1 MISLLSER
9 TKAIV
14 QIVFGI
20 IIAAIVLLFSD
31 RIAELSAYG
40 YIGVFLI
47 SLLSSATILI
57 PAPGWAVVIALSKTL
72 DPYILGIAA
81 GVGSGLGEMVGY
93 EVGNGARRLIDK
105 NDNNIKAIEKYGAV
119 AIFFLAFIPNPLF
132 DVAGLA
138 AGALK
143 MPMWKFLLATVSGRI
158 LRFFLLAY
166 LGSWALAQF

>member
-57 PAPGWAVVIALSKTL
+57 PVPGWAVVVALSKTL

>member
-1 MISLLSER
+1 MILLISEK

-14 QIVFGI
+14 QIVSGI
-20 IIAAIVLLFSD
+20 IIAVVVLLFSD

-72 DPYILGIAA
+72 DPYLLGIAA
-81 GVGSGLGEMVGY
+81 GTGSGLGEIVGY
-93 EVGNGARRLIDK
+93 EVGNGAKRLIDK
-105 NDNNIKAIEKYGAV
+105 NNNNMKAIEKYGAV
-119 AIFFLAFIPNPLF
+119 AIFFLALIPNPLF

-143 MPMWKFLLATVSGRI
+143 MPIWKFLLATISGRI

-166 LGSWALAQF
+166 LGSWTLAQF

>member
-9 TKAIV
+9 TKAII

-143 MPMWKFLLATVSGRI
+143 MPMWKFLLATVSGKI

>member
-9 TKAIV
+9 AKAIV

-31 RIAELSAYG
+31 RIVELSAYG

>member
-81 GVGSGLGEMVGY
+81 GVGSGLGEMVSY

>member
-57 PAPGWAVVIALSKTL
+57 PAPGWAVVVALSKTL